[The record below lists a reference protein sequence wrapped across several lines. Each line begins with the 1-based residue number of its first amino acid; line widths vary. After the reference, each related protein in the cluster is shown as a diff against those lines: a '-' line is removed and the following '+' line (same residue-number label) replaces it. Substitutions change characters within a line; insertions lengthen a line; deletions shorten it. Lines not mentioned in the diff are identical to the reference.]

1 MTKRPP
7 EVYSQEQMDALL
19 QVLADEHP
27 LSMRKKR
34 LRAAV
39 MLMWRSGL
47 RIAEVLDLKRCDL
60 RASGEIY
67 IRKGKGSKP
76 RITAIDAIGK
86 MAIDAWYAV
95 CPGKPTDY
103 VVSKLGCPGVRA
115 NRNRIGESLAIVGVN
130 AGIERLHPHGLRHT
144 FAVNLARRSSIEI
157 VRRALG
163 HKSLNTTQI
172 YLGGMADEE
181 VVQAVSRNTT
191 MGGIE

>member
-1 MTKRPP
+1 MASKRPP
-7 EVYSQEQMDALL
+7 EVYSQEQMDELL
-19 QVLADEHP
+19 RWLADEHP
-27 LSMRKKR
+27 LAMRKKR

-47 RIAEVLDLKRCDL
+47 RISEVLDLKRCDL
-60 RASGEIY
+60 RISGEIY

-86 MAIDAWYAV
+86 MAIDSWYAV
-95 CPGKPTDY
+95 CKGGPNDY
-103 VVSKLGCPGVRA
+103 VISKLGCPSVRA
-115 NRNRIGESLAIVGVN
+115 NRNRIGESLQWAGRY

-144 FAVNLARRSSIEI
+144 FAVNLARKSSIEI

-181 VVQAVSRNTT
+181 VVQAVSRD
-191 MGGIE
+191 GSSK